1 MRSAVWF
8 RPEAES
14 AGGVSARL
22 SLTWSLES
30 LSRIHNVEEGCIQAG
45 LACSVDGRGRHAF
58 TRPRFSYAR
67 AMTQTSARPAEPAAA
82 DDPRVRAFRR
92 LLGIVDRLRDPDG
105 CPWDLEQTEA
115 TMAPCAVEEAHELAE
130 AIEDGDPHEE
140 AAEAGDVL
148 LTVLLICRIAEQG
161 GRYDLAQAAELCADK
176 LIRRHPHV
184 FGDVQVDDAGQVL
197 AGWEAIK
204 KAERAERNQDTSA
217 LAGVP
222 RGMPALLR
230 AMRVSAKAVTAGFR
244 WRDVEGALSKVR
256 EEARELDD
264 VLPEEALR
272 SVGVPELSDEAWACI
287 DHELGDLL
295 MSGAFLASYLGRDPE
310 ALCRRATHRFEQ
322 RFRSM
327 ETSLH
332 GDLQRD
338 LDELE
343 EAWAKVKE
351 ELS

>member
-1 MRSAVWF
+1 
-8 RPEAES
+8 
-14 AGGVSARL
+14 
-22 SLTWSLES
+22 
-30 LSRIHNVEEGCIQAG
+30 
-45 LACSVDGRGRHAF
+45 
-58 TRPRFSYAR
+58 
-67 AMTQTSARPAEPAAA
+67 MTQTSSRPAEPAAA
-82 DDPRVRAFRR
+82 DDPRVLAFRR
-92 LLGIVDRLRDPDG
+92 LLGIIDRLRDPDG

-115 TMAPCAVEEAHELAE
+115 TMAPCVVEEAHELAE

-148 LTVLLICRIAEQG
+148 LTVLLTCRIAEQG
-161 GRYDLAQAAELCADK
+161 GRYDLGRAAELCADK

-184 FGDVQVDDAGQVL
+184 FGEVQVDGARQVL
-197 AGWEAIK
+197 NNWEEIK
-204 KAERAERNQDTSA
+204 KAERAERDQDTSA

-222 RGMPALLR
+222 RAMPALLR
-230 AMRVSAKAVTAGFR
+230 AMRISAKAVTAGFR

-256 EEARELDD
+256 EEARELDE

-272 SVGVPELSDEAWACI
+272 SVGVPELPDGDWSRI

-310 ALCRRATHRFEQ
+310 ALCRRATLRFEE

-327 ETSLH
+327 ETSLE

-343 EAWAKVKE
+343 AAWSKVKE
-351 ELS
+351 QLS